1 MNSRTNFGMAPLKT
15 IYDIYKDLFTKK
27 SGGKLCEDFNFD
39 RVMNPFMIAR
49 LLRMHDSYVKWALII
64 STNAKVWSKRDVY
77 LFLFKNLPKLR
88 SAPYADYIK
97 RKKDDQKEAKAEEV
111 DEEGFKLI

>member
-1 MNSRTNFGMAPLKT
+1 MTFEMTPLKT

-27 SGGKLCEDFNFD
+27 SKGRLCEDFNFE

-49 LLRMHDSYVKWALII
+49 LLRMNDSYINFALIV
-64 STNAKVWSKRDVY
+64 TKNANIWSKKDVY

-88 SAPYADYIK
+88 SAPYSDYIK
-97 RKKDDQKEAKAEEV
+97 RKKVDAKKETPVQEM
-111 DEEGFKLI
+111 DEEGFRLI

>member
-1 MNSRTNFGMAPLKT
+1 MTSKFEMTPLKT

-49 LLRMHDSYVKWALII
+49 LLRMHDSYVNLALIV
-64 STNAKVWSKRDVY
+64 STNARIWTKKDVY

-97 RKKDDQKEAKAEEV
+97 RKKSDQSKEGKAREV
-111 DEEGFKLI
+111 DEEGFRLI

>member
-1 MNSRTNFGMAPLKT
+1 MTFEMTPLKT

-27 SGGKLCEDFNFD
+27 SKGKLCEDFNFE

-49 LLRMHDSYVKWALII
+49 LLRMNDSYVNFALIV
-64 STNAKVWSKRDVY
+64 TKNANVWSKKDVY

-97 RKKDDQKEAKAEEV
+97 RKKADTKKEALAKEV
-111 DEEGFKLI
+111 DEEGFRLI

>member
-1 MNSRTNFGMAPLKT
+1 MASKFEMTPLKT

-49 LLRMHDSYVKWALII
+49 LLRMHDSYVNFALIV
-64 STNAKVWSKRDVY
+64 SANARIWTKKDVY

-97 RKKDDQKEAKAEEV
+97 RKKNDQPKEGKVREV
-111 DEEGFKLI
+111 DEEGFRLI